1 MAGLNQSPLD
11 DQWNNRPEQVWTP
24 EEVYGPMPAPPWAD
38 MPPLAAP
45 ARAAL
50 PPATR
55 PAPPPAAPPTPATS
69 AVQLD
74 RLGRNPADVRAM
86 LTERARQQYER
97 RFGAH
102 APGKDTA
109 SLASQGQGVDGLIR
123 RLAGV
128 PQIGLPTPAQFNRMD
143 NMRR

>member
-1 MAGLNQSPLD
+1 MPDSPF
-11 DQWNNRPEQVWTP
+11 NPNARPEFPWP
-24 EEVYGPMPAPPWAD
+24 GDMMHPFDPDAPPGV
-38 MPPLAAP
+38 LANGF
-45 ARAAL
+45 
-50 PPATR
+50 
-55 PAPPPAAPPTPATS
+55 PAPPPPAPPAPEPPTPVAP

-74 RLGRNPADVRAM
+74 RYGRNPADVRAM